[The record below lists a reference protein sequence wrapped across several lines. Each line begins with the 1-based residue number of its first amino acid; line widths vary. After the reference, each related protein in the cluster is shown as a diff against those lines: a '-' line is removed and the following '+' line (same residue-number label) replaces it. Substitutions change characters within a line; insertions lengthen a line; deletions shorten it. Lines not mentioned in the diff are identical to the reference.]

1 MLDIPVLYLSRHIVR
16 TKAEYCAL
24 LQRVRDEGAWE
35 EWTLYMLRAVEGT
48 AGSTINIVH
57 AIRDA
62 QLDYTHRIR
71 DRHRFY
77 SQDLVNNLFRHLY
90 TKIDFVMND
99 LQVSRITATK
109 YLDALTADE
118 FLEKRKLGRSNYYVN
133 VALAEILTRAEEDG
147 SY

>member
-1 MLDIPVLYLSRHIVR
+1 
-16 TKAEYCAL
+16 
-24 LQRVRDEGAWE
+24 
-35 EWTLYMLRAVEGT
+35 
-48 AGSTINIVH
+48 
-57 AIRDA
+57 
-62 QLDYTHRIR
+62 
-71 DRHRFY
+71 
-77 SQDLVNNLFRHLY
+77 
-90 TKIDFVMND
+90 MND